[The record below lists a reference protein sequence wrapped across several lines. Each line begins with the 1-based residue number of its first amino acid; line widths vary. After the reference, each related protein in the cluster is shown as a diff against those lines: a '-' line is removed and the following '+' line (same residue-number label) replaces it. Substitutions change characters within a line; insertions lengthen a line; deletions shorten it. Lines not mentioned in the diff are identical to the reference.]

1 MSFVSG
7 KKYGLILKKKNNPTS
22 SNKLVKNVFDSD
34 SDSDNCINKSTK
46 ASSVKR
52 NMKKQTLLNMQ
63 KAIEDDP
70 TVYEYDSIYSDMKE
84 KKEKSIASFK
94 ADKTRKPKYIKQLL
108 KASEKR
114 QMERLRTEERKIER
128 ERSKESGEFDDK
140 LQFVTSAYKKRI
152 REREEE
158 EKAEKLEKQREEM
171 LDVRKQNDVS
181 AIYRH
186 LYREQTKESRE
197 SPEVS
202 QEEEQQDEDS
212 ELSSSSDEEIPTK
225 KKKIDSDQ
233 QESILEKSESSSG
246 STSDE
251 DQVDSSHVDP
261 SRGQQNRSRDQ
272 EKSTS
277 NAGDKKTSKF
287 TKRADEKRLEI
298 LRQRFE
304 SRKTAPSR
312 SDD

>member
-1 MSFVSG
+1 M
-7 KKYGLILKKKNNPTS
+7 
-22 SNKLVKNVFDSD
+22 
-34 SDSDNCINKSTK
+34 
-46 ASSVKR
+46 
-52 NMKKQTLLNMQ
+52 
-63 KAIEDDP
+63 
-70 TVYEYDSIYSDMKE
+70 
-84 KKEKSIASFK
+84 
-94 ADKTRKPKYIKQLL
+94 
-108 KASEKR
+108 
-114 QMERLRTEERKIER
+114 
-128 ERSKESGEFDDK
+128 
-140 LQFVTSAYKKRI
+140 
-152 REREEE
+152 
-158 EKAEKLEKQREEM
+158 
-171 LDVRKQNDVS
+171 
-181 AIYRH
+181 
-186 LYREQTKESRE
+186 
-197 SPEVS
+197 S